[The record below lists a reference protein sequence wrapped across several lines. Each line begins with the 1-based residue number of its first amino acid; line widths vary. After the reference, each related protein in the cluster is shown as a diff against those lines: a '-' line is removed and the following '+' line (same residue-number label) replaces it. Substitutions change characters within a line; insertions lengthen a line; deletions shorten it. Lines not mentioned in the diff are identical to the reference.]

1 VKQEKTHEMFK
12 RAKLVE
18 AIDASRRFIGIA
30 EKAVAELDDWSGRD
44 ELSVPSSSKIFAE
57 AKRESL
63 NLSRRLVE
71 LLARSTLPEKEKL
84 KTALRILHKPQG
96 DKI

>member
-1 VKQEKTHEMFK
+1 MKQEKTHEMFK

-71 LLARSTLPEKEKL
+71 LRLCNHYIKDGKRKYARFF
-84 KTALRILHKPQG
+84 
-96 DKI
+96 DKQDVV

>member
-1 VKQEKTHEMFK
+1 MFK

-44 ELSVPSSSKIFAE
+44 ELSVPSSSKIFA
-57 AKRESL
+57 S
-63 NLSRRLVE
+63 VE
-71 LLARSTLPEKEKL
+71 DAVAGKVVTVA
-84 KTALRILHKPQG
+84 TV
-96 DKI
+96 